1 MEILPAHGVPKKI
14 VDPISIHYKDTV
26 AQVTTLDGKIDF
38 FEITAGLLQGDT
50 VAPFFFIVSL
60 DYALREST
68 KDTSTGFMFEERQG
82 SRKPAVYITDADFG
96 DDLALISN

>member
-1 MEILPAHGVPKKI
+1 MEILPAYGVPKKI

-50 VAPFFFIVSL
+50 VAPFFFIFHRIMHFESL
-60 DYALREST
+60 PKIHRPVLCSKKDRVLENLQCTLLMQTLETILR
-68 KDTSTGFMFEERQG
+68 
-82 SRKPAVYITDADFG
+82 
-96 DDLALISN
+96 